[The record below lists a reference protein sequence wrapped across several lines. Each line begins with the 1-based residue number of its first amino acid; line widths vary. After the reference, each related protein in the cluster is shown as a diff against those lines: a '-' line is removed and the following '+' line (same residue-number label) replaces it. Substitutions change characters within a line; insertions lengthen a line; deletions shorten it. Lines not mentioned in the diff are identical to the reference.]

1 MGWTEPSRSDASYG
15 SDVDVRSNDRGSR
28 NDRGARFSRGSNSET
43 FCATS
48 LVIVSRSAGLRLR
61 A

>member
-1 MGWTEPSRSDASYG
+1 MGWTEPSRRDASYG
-15 SDVDVRSNDRGSR
+15 SAVDLRSNDRGS
-28 NDRGARFSRGSNSET
+28 RFSRGSNSEM

-48 LVIVSRSAGLRLR
+48 LVIVSRSAGLRFR